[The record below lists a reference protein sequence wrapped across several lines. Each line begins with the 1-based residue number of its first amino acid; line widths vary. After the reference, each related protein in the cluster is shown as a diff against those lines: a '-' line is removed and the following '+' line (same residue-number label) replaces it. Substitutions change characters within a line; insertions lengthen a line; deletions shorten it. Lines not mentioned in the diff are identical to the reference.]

1 MADEA
6 GVTGDG
12 RLKERRLVLI
22 VEDEPNNRA
31 ILQTLVQDFLQTRAV
46 VADDGQQALA
56 AVAHERPDVIL
67 LDLMM
72 PVMDG
77 LTLARRLKG
86 DPATAGIPI
95 VALTALARTQDERLA
110 MDAGC
115 DAFIAKPFDLED
127 VERVV
132 RRYLDDGTAAL

>member
-6 GVTGDG
+6 GASDDG
-12 RLKERRLVLI
+12 RRKERRLVLI

-31 ILQTLVQDFLQTRAV
+31 ILKTLVEDFLEVRAV
-46 VADDGQQALA
+46 VADDGQQALQ
-56 AVAHERPDVIL
+56 AVERERPDVIL

-77 LTLARRLKG
+77 LTLARQLKG
-86 DPATAGIPI
+86 DQATATIPI

-110 MDAGC
+110 MEAGC

-127 VERVV
+127 VERVI
-132 RRYLDDGTAAL
+132 RRYLDTAAP

>member
-95 VALTALARTQDERLA
+95 VALTALARTQDER
-110 MDAGC
+110 
-115 DAFIAKPFDLED
+115 
-127 VERVV
+127 
-132 RRYLDDGTAAL
+132 